1 MIKSILFCTDG
12 SDYSNVA
19 CDYAL
24 WLAQKLGARIEA
36 LHVTDVRL
44 LEAPLL
50 ADLSGAIGA
59 QPYQALLPQLQD
71 MQKQRASVILNAVA
85 DRCHKA
91 GVQCE
96 TLHRTGSVVENIAEE
111 EARTELVVLGQKGE
125 HSQSIGQFLGSS
137 VERVVRRSIK
147 PCLVTPAKFREL
159 RHVLMAYD
167 GSAQSSKSLQVAVEL
182 CRTLSLKLSI
192 VSVVPAPLGM
202 GVNSALEDAVRV
214 AKDHSIEPTA
224 ETMVGH
230 AEQQI
235 LEYAE
240 RRQADII
247 VMGAYGHTHI
257 RELILGST
265 TTHVIRKSN
274 VPVLLTR

>member
-1 MIKSILFCTDG
+1 
-12 SDYSNVA
+12 VA
-19 CDYAL
+19 GDYAL
-24 WLAQKLGARIEA
+24 WLAQKLGARIVA

-59 QPYQALLPQLQD
+59 QPYQALLPQLQE
-71 MQKQRASVILNAVA
+71 MQKQRAGVILDAVV

-91 GVQCE
+91 GVQCS

-111 EARTELVVLGQKGE
+111 EMRTEMVVLGQRGE
-125 HSQSIGQFLGSS
+125 HAQAIGQFLGSS

-159 RHVLMAYD
+159 RHVLAAYD
-167 GSAQSSKSLQVAVEL
+167 GSAQSSKSLQVAVEFCHVL
-182 CRTLSLKLSI
+182 GLKLSI
-192 VSVVPAPLGM
+192 VIVVPAPPETGISS
-202 GVNSALEDAVRV
+202 VLEDAVQM
-214 AKDHSIEPTA
+214 AKDHGIEPVA
-224 ETMVGH
+224 ETLVGH
-230 AEQQI
+230 AEQRI

-240 RRQADII
+240 RQEADLI
-247 VMGAYGHTHI
+247 VMGAYGHTRI

-265 TTHVIRKSN
+265 TTHVIRKSD

>member
-1 MIKSILFCTDG
+1 
-12 SDYSNVA
+12 
-19 CDYAL
+19 
-24 WLAQKLGARIEA
+24 
-36 LHVTDVRL
+36 
-44 LEAPLL
+44 
-50 ADLSGAIGA
+50 
-59 QPYQALLPQLQD
+59 
-71 MQKQRASVILNAVA
+71 
-85 DRCHKA
+85 
-91 GVQCE
+91 
-96 TLHRTGSVVENIAEE
+96 
-111 EARTELVVLGQKGE
+111 
-125 HSQSIGQFLGSS
+125 
-137 VERVVRRSIK
+137 
-147 PCLVTPAKFREL
+147 
-159 RHVLMAYD
+159 MAYD